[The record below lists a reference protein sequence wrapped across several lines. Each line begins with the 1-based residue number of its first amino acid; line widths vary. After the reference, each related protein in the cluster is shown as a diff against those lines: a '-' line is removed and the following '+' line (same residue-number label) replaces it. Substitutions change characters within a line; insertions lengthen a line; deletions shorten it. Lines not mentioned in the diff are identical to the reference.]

1 MYISYYLADC
11 RPVGRLS
18 PILFWRVRLFVC
30 WLSFLFFETNQRSCL
45 TLKLL
50 TAFPGILFQAVTIK
64 KTKYLQASP
73 LDVQFHEK
81 HFQLSTNVI
90 LLDLR
95 WNIWI
100 EWGVLCGFLG
110 PCPSNIFCAT
120 SVENLWRPVCH
131 IFATSA
137 FMTHFEKMVQGAVQ
151 RLCKQESAG
160 TTLEA
165 AEKQRIPIN
174 QKLNNWRYRARRKL
188 EQRAKLRRS
197 D

>member
-1 MYISYYLADC
+1 MFSL
-11 RPVGRLS
+11 
-18 PILFWRVRLFVC
+18 
-30 WLSFLFFETNQRSCL
+30 FETNQRSCL
-45 TLKLL
+45 TPKLL
-50 TAFPGILFQAVTIK
+50 TAFPGILFQAVTINK
-64 KTKYLQASP
+64 PKYLQASP

-81 HFQLSTNVI
+81 HFQLTTNVI

-131 IFATSA
+131 IFATA
-137 FMTHFEKMVQGAVQ
+137 FMTHFEKMVQGDVQ

-160 TTLEA
+160 ITLEA